1 MPGPAPPLLFS
12 VFVFPRPPAASE
24 GPGLPLTE
32 RSKTLAL
39 EVLGFE
45 ETHNVRGQVVREEA
59 EEAIDAHRLKLVER
73 GHEHQLLDRLAQV
86 GYLRWIACRVATLG
100 PYQRGG
106 VEGG

>member
-1 MPGPAPPLLFS
+1 MDTGTEGRCGAGLS
-12 VFVFPRPPAASE
+12 KGAANA
-24 GPGLPLTE
+24 
-32 RSKTLAL
+32 RQAV

-73 GHEHQLLDRLAQV
+73 GHEHQLLHRLAQV
-86 GYLRWIACRVATLG
+86 GYLRWIACRVTTLG
-100 PYQRGG
+100 SQQRGG